1 MTPPLV
7 AVTLGDPAGIGPEI
21 IAKTFAEP
29 AFSREN
35 RAVVVGDKAILERTV
50 NLLNLDLNLNVIS
63 KPVEG
68 SYGPSVIDLIPASE
82 LPEDLPFGKL
92 DERAGAAAFEYVK
105 LATELALR
113 DEVQAVVTAPLN
125 KEAMH
130 LGGHKYPGHT
140 EILAELTETKDY
152 AMMLVAEDL
161 RVIHVST
168 HVSLKEAIE
177 RAQPERE
184 LAVIHLARDALLK
197 LGVFEPKI
205 AVAGIN
211 PHAGENGL
219 FGTEDAEHIRPAVE
233 KAREEGIEASGPW
246 PADTVL
252 SRARKGEFDMVVVQ
266 YHDQGHVPIKLLGFE
281 SGVNVTVGLP
291 FFRTSVDHGTAF
303 DIAGTG
309 KADHTSLQAALDLAY
324 VLSDPQEEE
333 SEGS

>member
-1 MTPPLV
+1 MSNTLV

-21 IAKTFAEP
+21 VAKTFADP
-29 AFSREN
+29 DAPDN
-35 RAVVVGDKAILERTV
+35 AVVVGDESILKRAV
-50 NLLNLDLNLNVIS
+50 DLLDLDLRVNVIEA
-63 KPVEG
+63 PEEG
-68 SYGPSVIDLIPASE
+68 TFEPGVIDLISASE
-82 LPEDLPFGKL
+82 LPQDLPFGEL
-92 DERAGAAAFEYVK
+92 DARAGAAAFEYVK
-105 LATELALR
+105 KATELALR

-140 EILAELTETKDY
+140 EILAELTDTKDY

-184 LAVIHLARDALLK
+184 LAVIHLARDALSK
-197 LGVFEPKI
+197 LGISEPRI

-233 KAREEGIEASGPW
+233 QAMEEGIEASGPW
-246 PADTVL
+246 PADTVF
-252 SRARKGEFDMVVVQ
+252 SRAKKGEFDMVVVQ

-309 KADHTSLQAALDLAY
+309 KADHTSLQAALELAY
-324 VLSDPQEEE
+324 ILSDPQE

>member
-1 MTPPLV
+1 MSDPLV

-21 IAKTFAEP
+21 VAKTFADP
-29 AFSREN
+29 NAPDS
-35 RAVVVGDKAILERTV
+35 AVVVGDEAILKRAV
-50 NLLNLDLNLNVIS
+50 KLLDLDLRVNPIEA
-63 KPVEG
+63 PGDGIFERG
-68 SYGPSVIDLIPASE
+68 VIDLVPASD
-82 LPEDLPFGKL
+82 LPGDLPFGEL
-92 DERAGAAAFEYVK
+92 DARAGAAAFEYVK
-105 LATELALR
+105 LATGLALEG
-113 DEVQAVVTAPLN
+113 EVKAVVTAPLN

-140 EILAELTETKDY
+140 EILAQLTDTKDY

-184 LAVIHLARDALLK
+184 LAVIRLARDALLK
-197 LGVFEPKI
+197 LGIPEPKI

-219 FGTEDAEHIRPAVE
+219 FGDEDAEQIRPAVE
-233 KAREEGIEASGPW
+233 QAIEEGIEASGPW
-246 PADTVL
+246 PADTVF
-252 SRARKGEFDMVVVQ
+252 SRAKKGEFDMVVVQ

-309 KADHTSLQAALDLAY
+309 KADHTSLQTALDLAY
-324 VLSDPQEEE
+324 TLSDPQEN
-333 SEGS
+333 EGS